1 MLGISTRGIAIRTV
15 EQSHEPTRNA
25 VMPGVSTPGTDGLM
39 SSLEDCLK
47 LVSASQMRAIEEEA
61 FSAGATQA
69 GLMETAGRG
78 VAYAVR
84 DRLGDARARRVTVLV
99 GPGNNGGDGL
109 VAARYLYELG
119 AEVSVFLLA
128 TRGPDDLNL
137 RSLRELDLDLTIL
150 TDEQPLSELE
160 SAISRA
166 DAVIDAILGIGSR
179 RALDGVIA
187 AALETLKM
195 RRGTLFAVDIP
206 TGLDPDTGDIDSSAV
221 PADVTLTFGFSKLGL
236 HLLPGAAY
244 AGQVR
249 VLDIGVSEPAE
260 GLETEVMTSDWARS
274 LLPNRPL
281 VSNKGSF
288 GRVMVVAGS
297 QSYSGAATLSC
308 LGALRG
314 GAGLVTLAGL
324 PPVRN
329 AVAAQVPETT
339 HLALPEYEEDF
350 AASAGDVIARALAT
364 YDVLLIGPGL
374 GQSPGAQALVRGLL
388 ASDAAA
394 AVSAVIDADALNA
407 LARWPGW
414 HEQIKPRSVLTPH
427 PGELARL
434 ARTSVAEVQSR
445 RIGSAIECAS
455 SWRQTLV
462 LKGASTVVA
471 RPEGSV
477 LLSPFANPA
486 LATAGTGDVLAGAI
500 AGLLA
505 QGLEPFAAAGLGVW
519 LHAAG
524 AETFS
529 EEYGSSGL
537 LAGEVAAGVARAAA
551 RLRRPQ

>member
-1 MLGISTRGIAIRTV
+1 
-15 EQSHEPTRNA
+15 
-25 VMPGVSTPGTDGLM
+25 MPGVSTPGTAERP
-39 SSLEDCLK
+39 SSQESGLK
-47 LVSASQMRAIEEEA
+47 LVTASQMRAIEQAA
-61 FSAGATQA
+61 FDAGATQA
-69 GLMETAGRG
+69 GLIETAGRG
-78 VAYAVR
+78 IAYAVR
-84 DRLGDARARRVTVLV
+84 DHLGDARARRVTVLV

-109 VAARYLYELG
+109 VAARHLYELG
-119 AEVSVFLLA
+119 AELSVFLLA
-128 TRGPDDLNL
+128 ARADDDVNL
-137 RSLRELDLDLTIL
+137 RSLRELDIDLTIL
-150 TDEQPLSELE
+150 NDDQPMSELE
-160 SAISRA
+160 SAVSRA

-187 AALETLKM
+187 AALETLKL
-195 RRGTLFAVDIP
+195 RRGILFAVDIP
-206 TGLDPDTGDIDSSAV
+206 TGLDPDTGAVDPRAV
-221 PADVTLTFGFSKLGL
+221 PGDVTLTLGYSKLGL

-244 AGQVR
+244 AGQVQ
-249 VLDIGVSEPAE
+249 VLDIGVSGPAE
-260 GLETEVMTSDWARS
+260 GLQTEVMTSDWARS
-274 LLPNRPL
+274 LLPDRPL

-308 LGALRG
+308 LGALRA

-324 PPVRN
+324 QPVRG
-329 AVAAQVPETT
+329 AVAAQLPEAT
-339 HLALPEYEEDF
+339 HLALPEHEDDF
-350 AASAGDVIARALAT
+350 APAAGDVVARALAT

-388 ASDAAA
+388 SSNAAA

-407 LARWPGW
+407 LARWPDW
-414 HEQIKPRSVLTPH
+414 HEHIKPRSVLTPH

-445 RIGSAIECAS
+445 RIDCALECAT

-462 LKGASTVVA
+462 LKGASTVVV
-471 RPEGSV
+471 RPKGSV

-505 QGLEPFAAAGLGVW
+505 QGMEPFAAAGLGVW

-524 AETFS
+524 AEAFS

-537 LAGEVAAGVARAAA
+537 LAGEVAAGIARAAG